1 MAINIDNLN
10 AAFDKAN
17 TVAKEINKISHSE
30 TVKLDLIFPSE
41 YNPYN
46 EFDRV
51 NDNEIVKQLADSI
64 LVQGLIEPIVLN
76 KVSDDRYVI
85 LSGERRFKAVSL
97 LGWKAVNAQV
107 YDNLDNTTAQ
117 LVLHSSNLEVR
128 EYTSGQKLVF
138 YKDVKGLLSKMKDEG
153 KISGGLQKAVAN
165 MLHIND
171 RQVRKYERICSEL
184 SKEEQKQI
192 IDNEISI
199 NDGYKLA
206 QQRKNENKNKKPCEA
221 QQQIE
226 QTEKEDVK
234 DIIKS
239 SEVKQLEKTKSFDEE
254 NISNEESVL
263 SCIYRLFGRDK
274 LLDYYKKFIPTE
286 NEAVEFF
293 LGRQILGL
301 RSSVSID
308 KDFKTITINGKAYYF
323 REIDML
329 IRNYIR
335 TGVEGNV

>member
-46 EFDRV
+46 EFDEV

-76 KVSDDRYVI
+76 KVNDDRYII

-138 YKDVKGLLSKMKDEG
+138 YKDVKGLLAKMKDEG
-153 KISGGLQKAVAN
+153 KISGGLQKAIAN

-171 RQVRKYERICSEL
+171 RQVRKYERICNEL
-184 SKEEQKQI
+184 SEDEQEQI
-192 IDNEISI
+192 INNEVSI

-206 QQRKNENKNKKPCEA
+206 QQRKNENKKGEA
-221 QQQIE
+221 QQQKLVDLTENKHIE
-226 QTEKEDVK
+226 DEFNSSIEK
-234 DIIKS
+234 
-239 SEVKQLEKTKSFDEE
+239 FDESS
-254 NISNEESVL
+254 SNNDSIL
-263 SCIYRLFGRDK
+263 NYIFRLFGKDK
-274 LLDYYKKFIPTE
+274 LLNYYRNYIPTQI
-286 NEAVEFF
+286 EAAEFIF
-293 LGRQILGL
+293 SCKVLGL
-301 RSSVSID
+301 RSVVSID
-308 KDFKTITINGKAYYF
+308 NEYQTITINNRTYYF
-323 REIDML
+323 NEIDMF

>member
-17 TVAKEINKISHSE
+17 TVAREINKISHSE

-46 EFDRV
+46 EFDEV

-76 KVSDDRYVI
+76 KVNDDRYII

-138 YKDVKGLLSKMKDEG
+138 YKDVKGLLAKMKDEG
-153 KISGGLQKAVAN
+153 KISGGLQKAIAN

-184 SKEEQKQI
+184 SEQEQKQI
-192 IDNEISI
+192 IDNKVSI

-206 QQRKNENKNKKPCEA
+206 QQRKNENKKSCEA
-221 QQQIE
+221 QQQRLIE
-226 QTEKEDVK
+226 PTEKEDTEDK
-234 DIIKS
+234 IKS
-239 SEVKQLEKTKSFDEE
+239 SEVKQLEQPNSFDEE
-254 NISNEESVL
+254 NTSNEESVL